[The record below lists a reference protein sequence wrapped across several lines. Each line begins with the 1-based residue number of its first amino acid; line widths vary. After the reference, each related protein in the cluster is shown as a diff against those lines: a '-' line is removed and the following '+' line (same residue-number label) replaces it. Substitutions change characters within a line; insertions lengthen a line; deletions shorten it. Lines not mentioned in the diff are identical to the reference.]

1 MDKKK
6 FLNLLKKTLGLK
18 KISEDQ
24 ALKLDSLNLLQIVEL
39 NDRYFEGLSI
49 KNEKI
54 AGCKNVKELIK
65 LYKNKIE

>member
-24 ALKLDSLNLLQIVEL
+24 ALKLDSLNLLIGT
-39 NDRYFEGLSI
+39 NIIF
-49 KNEKI
+49 
-54 AGCKNVKELIK
+54 
-65 LYKNKIE
+65 

>member
-39 NDRYFEGLSI
+39 NDRYFEGLAI

-54 AGCKNVKELIK
+54 ASCKNVKELIK
-65 LYKNKIE
+65 LNKNKIE

>member
-39 NDRYFEGLSI
+39 NDRYFEGLAI

-54 AGCKNVKELIK
+54 AGCQNVKELIK